1 MKPSFRYDCP
11 IITTA
16 LLLLTVSLLHGA
28 TVHVRLL
35 DAETSFITPAMVCIT
50 GAEGEVRLPPDG
62 RIMTSPSSTR
72 AFYSGVEFDP
82 DPNWI
87 GPVRKMQGIGDNNDR
102 SYVYDQLPSIPYWK
116 EPVMYQTSGNFS
128 IQLPEG
134 KWRVAVD
141 RGLEHIPVIKPF
153 EVTSGDDS
161 TLEIEL
167 ERWINLP
174 ENGWWSGDVHV
185 HHPTLKDS
193 HRQFLLSYARACDL
207 HVVNALEMGHHQ
219 GTDFKQAGFG
229 EKFRVHDGDYW
240 MASGQEEPRSTFG
253 HIIGLNTRA
262 LARDLP
268 TYDFYDL
275 AFKRIHEQRGALV
288 GFAHFSWNG
297 CDLPRGFPWY
307 VTTGGLD
314 FIELLQFSKI
324 NAIDYYDYLNLG
336 FKLTAAAGSD
346 APWGSTV
353 GEVRTFVHCGPTLN
367 LDSWFQNLK
376 AGHTFVSN
384 GPALEFTIDDQ
395 LPGTELARN
404 AGDKVRIKARVLSHP
419 AIGVPTSLT
428 LVGNEGVLLEVLN
441 PDKANSLIINL
452 ERTINQSQWLVVS
465 SVCDNNALA
474 HSSPVYVKVDDRP
487 TWCPD
492 RGPVVIRKQLES
504 IENIAREFTPASD
517 ARAKGIHE
525 RLNRARDY
533 YAKLLAEMKAYSAS
547 PSGEE

>member
-1 MKPSFRYDCP
+1 MKATFQFVHA
-11 IITTA
+11 IITA
-16 LLLLTVSLLHGA
+16 VQLLLPLSCLHA
-28 TVHVRLL
+28 ANVQVRLL
-35 DAETSFITPAMVCIT
+35 DAETSRVTPAMVCIT
-50 GAEGEVRLPPDG
+50 GADGQVRLPPDG
-62 RIMTSPSSTR
+62 RVMTSPSSTR
-72 AFYSGVEFDP
+72 EFYTGVEFDP

-87 GPVRKMQGIGDNNDR
+87 GPVRKMQGIGNNDDR

-116 EPVMYQTSGNFS
+116 EPVMYQTSGDFS
-128 IQLPEG
+128 IQLPASE
-134 KWRVAVD
+134 WRIAVD
-141 RGLEHIPVIKPF
+141 RGLEHIPVVKTITIAGESELK
-153 EVTSGDDS
+153 
-161 TLEIEL
+161 LQIEL

-174 ENGWWSGDVHV
+174 ANGWWSGDVHV

-193 HRQFLLSYARACDL
+193 HRQFLLHYARACDL

-240 MASGQEEPRSTFG
+240 LASGQEEPRSTFG

-262 LARDLP
+262 LARDLA

-336 FKLTAAAGSD
+336 FQLTAAAGSD

-353 GEVRTFVHCGPTLN
+353 GEVRTFVHCGQSLDI
-367 LDSWFQNLK
+367 DSWFQNLK

-395 LPGTELARN
+395 LAGSELARK
-404 AGDKVRIKARVLSHP
+404 AGDKVSIKARVLSNP
-419 AIGVPTSLT
+419 AIGIPTSLT
-428 LVGNEGVLLEVLN
+428 LVGNKGVLLEVVN
-441 PDKANSLIINL
+441 PGNDPSLVIDMEQPID
-452 ERTINQSQWLVVS
+452 QSQWLVVGA
-465 SVCDNNALA
+465 VCDNNALA
-474 HSSPVYVKVDDRP
+474 HSSPIYVKVDDRP

-492 RGPVVIRKQLES
+492 RGPDVIRRQLES
-504 IENIAREFTPASD
+504 IATIAREFTPASD

-533 YAKLLAEMKAYSAS
+533 YQKLLAEMSAYSLS
-547 PSGEE
+547 KQ